1 MSFFSSIFGGP
12 KTPSLGDNYKSYRDE
27 ILETNRPSLSDRQ
40 SRKLSNLFGKMLSSG
55 TDPSRL
61 SFEAATLGQQFPGET
76 AFQPGGSVF
85 NKLLEERLSPR
96 GKKETIADANYLAQT
111 ILNRPITKEE
121 KRYVKDTRDSDP
133 NLAKFTGRLYSN
145 PEAVAKAFPTDEENR
160 ISAYYGRMI
169 PGKDGFTGARYGLNI
184 NPIEYTGGI
193 G

>member
-1 MSFFSSIFGGP
+1 MSLFGVDTPGLGP
-12 KTPSLGDNYKSYRDE
+12 VPKSYFKDV
-27 ILETNRPSLSDRQ
+27 LKSTSPSLSKKQ
-40 SRKLSNLFGKMLSSG
+40 SGKISDLFGKMLSSG

-96 GKKETIADANYLAQT
+96 GRKETIADANYLAQT

-121 KRYVKDTRDSDP
+121 KEYVKDTRKSDP
-133 NLAKFTGRLYSN
+133 NLDKFTGRLYSD
-145 PEAVAKAFPTDEENR
+145 PQATLAAFPTAEEDK

-169 PGKDGFTGARYGLNI
+169 PGKDGFTGARFGLNI

>member
-1 MSFFSSIFGGP
+1 MSLFGVKTPGLGPGP
-12 KTPSLGDNYKSYRDE
+12 KGYFKGLLTSTD
-27 ILETNRPSLSDRQ
+27 PSLSKKQ
-40 SRKLSNLFGKMLSSG
+40 SKRLSDLFGSMLSSG

-61 SFEAATLGQQFPGET
+61 SFEAATLGQQFPGEKT
-76 AFQPGGSVF
+76 FQPGGSVF

-111 ILNRPITKEE
+111 ILNRPITKQE
-121 KRYVKDTRDSDP
+121 KEYVKDTRKSDP
-133 NLAKFTGRLYSN
+133 NLNKFTGLLYSD
-145 PEAVAKAFPTDEENR
+145 PRAVAVAFPTDEENR

>member
-1 MSFFSSIFGGP
+1 MSLFGVNTPGIGP
-12 KTPSLGDNYKSYRDE
+12 VPRGYFKDVLKS
-27 ILETNRPSLSDRQ
+27 TSPSLSKKQ
-40 SRKLSNLFGKMLSSG
+40 SSKISDLFGKMLSSG

-121 KRYVKDTRDSDP
+121 KRYVKDTRDLD
-133 NLAKFTGRLYSN
+133 KFTGRLYSD
-145 PEAVAKAFPTDEENR
+145 PQATLAAFPTAEEDR

-169 PGKDGFTGARYGLNI
+169 PGKDGFTGARFGLNI
-184 NPIEYTGGI
+184 NPIAYTGGI